1 MKHSN
6 LVVVMSLNRGN
17 NIAIYLPSG
26 ARKFLGSDEVC
37 VSIRGGIIKIRQSG
51 IDDCKTYKLWRGSF
65 SFNCADANDL
75 IGKYEYS
82 IDGDY
87 LIVDTLTKLI

>member
-1 MKHSN
+1 MKNSN
-6 LVVVMSLNRGN
+6 LVIVMPLNRGN

-26 ARKFLGSDEVC
+26 ARKFLCSDELC
-37 VSIRGGIIKIRQSG
+37 VSKIGGIIKIRQSG
-51 IDDCKTYKLWRGSF
+51 IDDGKTYKLWKGSF
-65 SFNCADANDL
+65 SYNCDDANDL

-87 LIVDTLTKLI
+87 LIVDTSTKL